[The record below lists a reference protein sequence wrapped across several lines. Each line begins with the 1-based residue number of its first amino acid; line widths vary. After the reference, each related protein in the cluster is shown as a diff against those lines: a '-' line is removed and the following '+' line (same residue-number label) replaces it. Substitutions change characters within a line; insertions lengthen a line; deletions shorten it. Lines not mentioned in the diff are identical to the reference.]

1 MKKMIFAVSTL
12 LLFAA
17 CGADK
22 TELSFKNS
30 DQTGES
36 IRDIVWAEG
45 DAKWGDEV
53 VAENS
58 VSSSKEVNETTGIVE
73 CSIFDPIQS
82 DYVVASV
89 ISTETQKD
97 VISIDEG
104 SSNVVTITA
113 TAP

>member
-1 MKKMIFAVSTL
+1 MKKMIFAVSAL

-17 CGADK
+17 CGSDK

-30 DQTGES
+30 DQSDDS

-45 DAKWGDEV
+45 NADWGDEV

-58 VSSSKEVNETTGIVE
+58 VSSSKEVSETIGTVE
-73 CSIFDPIQS
+73 CSVYDPDQT

-89 ISTETQKD
+89 KSTETQKD
-97 VISIDEG
+97 VISIDAG

-113 TAP
+113 TK